1 MFPFHGGYANITDR
15 PLPRITFGGFDIK
28 VISGP
33 LETLSFPMFRNIGYT
48 IERLRG
54 TKWAQRGGP
63 NTSL

>member
-15 PLPRITFGGFDIK
+15 PTFGGFDIK

-33 LETLSFPMFRNIGYT
+33 LETLSFPAFKN
-48 IERLRG
+48 IERLRE
-54 TKWAQRGGP
+54 TKGAQRGGS